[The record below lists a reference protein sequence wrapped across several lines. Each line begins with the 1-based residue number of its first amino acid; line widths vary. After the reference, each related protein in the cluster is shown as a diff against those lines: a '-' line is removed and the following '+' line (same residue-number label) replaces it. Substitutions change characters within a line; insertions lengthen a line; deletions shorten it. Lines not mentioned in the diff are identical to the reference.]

1 MVGKRGG
8 GGKEPKERIL
18 LMAETFEGSL
28 SGVFESVNALAKLLR
43 TAGAKNMIADV
54 IFNDPATI
62 VVWTDGA
69 KTVVR
74 CQEGDAYDKRT
85 GLLLC
90 IAKRSFGNGG
100 VYNDVLNRYAPEEPL
115 CAK

>member
-1 MVGKRGG
+1 M
-8 GGKEPKERIL
+8 E
-18 LMAETFEGSL
+18 ETFEGSL
-28 SGVFESVNALAKLLR
+28 SGVVKSVNALVKLLR
-43 TAGAKNMIADV
+43 TAGAKSMIADV

-62 VVWTDGA
+62 VMWADGA

-74 CQEGDAYDKRT
+74 CQEGDTYDKRT

-100 VYNDVLNRYAPEEPL
+100 VYNDILNKYAPEEPL
-115 CAK
+115 CGK